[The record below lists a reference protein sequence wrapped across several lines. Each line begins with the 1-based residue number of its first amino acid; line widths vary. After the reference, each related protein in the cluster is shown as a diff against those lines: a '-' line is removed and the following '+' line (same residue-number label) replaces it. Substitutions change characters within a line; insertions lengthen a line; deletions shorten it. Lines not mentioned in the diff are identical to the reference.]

1 MVLLLLPQ
9 FAENPANNLIYFLY
23 SSLTLFTDFTF
34 RYSSDFHV
42 LCVVRGDLH
51 FNEHMFASD
60 LTIIQ
65 RTYVRFTPS
74 TRFLYPPYS
83 IAIHCVQLNCVFF
96 VFLLPYSLQNEFVSV
111 SMYASVCVY
120 VRHISFVLDK
130 WKFMWSFSFFCCCCF
145 RERWYP
151 RCECDEKG
159 SEWVPHVVLN
169 TRNSRKLYAT
179 PLFLLLQ
186 FLYMIS

>member
-1 MVLLLLPQ
+1 MLLLLPQ

-23 SSLTLFTDFTF
+23 TSLTRFTDFTF

-111 SMYASVCVY
+111 SMYASVCVCMCATFHLY
-120 VRHISFVLDK
+120 WTSENLCEVFP
-130 WKFMWSFSFFCCCCF
+130 FSVVVVF
-145 RERWYP
+145 
-151 RCECDEKG
+151 EKDG
-159 SEWVPHVVLN
+159 IQDVNVTRRVVSEYLM
-169 TRNSRKLYAT
+169 LC
-179 PLFLLLQ
+179 
-186 FLYMIS
+186 

>member
-1 MVLLLLPQ
+1 MLLLLPQ

-23 SSLTLFTDFTF
+23 SSLTRFTDFTF

-111 SMYASVCVY
+111 SMYASVCVCAPHFICIGQVKIY
-120 VRHISFVLDK
+120 V
-130 WKFMWSFSFFCCCCF
+130 KFF
-145 RERWYP
+145 
-151 RCECDEKG
+151 
-159 SEWVPHVVLN
+159 
-169 TRNSRKLYAT
+169 
-179 PLFLLLQ
+179 LFLLL
-186 FLYMIS
+186 FLLFSRKMVSKM